1 MTTINIAEAATAD
14 LLAFYNEHAERPI
27 KAFRNRAQAE
37 ERVRDLIEA
46 NTPDTAE
53 NEEELPEAAAPS
65 LLSALVGQVTAEPS
79 PEPEGPAMTSL
90 ATLCSELQVVPRIA
104 RRRLRKALG
113 NLQEGRWEW
122 DAEDTE
128 LLDSIRNIISGSVKA
143 ETVTAAQDE
152 E

>member
-1 MTTINIAEAATAD
+1 MTIINIAEAATSD

-46 NTPDTAE
+46 NMPDTSE
-53 NEEELPEAAAPS
+53 DGEELPESTAPS

-79 PEPEGPAMTSL
+79 QEPEGPALTSL

-104 RRRLRKALG
+104 RRRLRKAMGL
-113 NLQEGRWEW
+113 LTEGRWEFT
-122 DAEDTE
+122 EDQ
-128 LLDSIRNIISGSVKA
+128 LDEVRAIIQGTKT
-143 ETVTAAQDE
+143 ETVTAASDE